1 MPQSAKELFE
11 RDLVLEIRGS
21 KLERRRAKKYAE
33 GVIPYVRW
41 VFLLQD
47 GVEMLTIS

>member
-33 GVIPYVRW
+33 GGLPCVQQ
-41 VFLLQD
+41 VFLLQKWCGND
-47 GVEMLTIS
+47 